1 MGISPFLLS
10 FYLCVYIPLVY
21 GNDNEMK
28 ALMEMKSSLD
38 PDNRYLISWSG
49 LGNPCDGSMEGV
61 ACNENGQVANIS
73 LQGKGLDGKL
83 SPAIAQLKSLTG
95 LYLHYNSLYG
105 EIPKEIFYL
114 TQLTDLYLN
123 MNNFS
128 GNLDPELGN
137 MAGLQVLQLCYNQF
151 TGSIPTQLGSLQKL
165 SVLALQYNQLSG
177 AIPASL
183 GGLRMLARLDLSSNR
198 LFGSIPAKIADAP
211 LEFLDVSDNNLSG
224 IVPPALKRLV
234 EGFRYVN
241 NPGLCGAGFSTLRVC
256 SASDSLNPDMPESY
270 GGGRPGLSKKN
281 IPETANLKLNCSE
294 ARCSNSS
301 KTPQASIAI
310 GVIVTLIA
318 LVAFGVMAFAMYRR
332 RTQKLSTAFDHS
344 DSCLST
350 DNPKV
355 VYRKNGSPLIS
366 LEYSS
371 GWDPLAEGRRFGGF
385 SQEILQSFRFNLEE
399 VQSST
404 QYFSKKNL
412 LGKSK
417 FAAVY
422 KGILRD
428 GSVVAIKSITK
439 TSCKSEESE
448 FLKGLNVLTSLRHE
462 GLVRLR
468 GFCSSKGRG
477 ECFLIYDYVPNGNL
491 LSYID
496 VKEDGQVLEWSIRV
510 SIISGIAKGL
520 EYLHG
525 CKVNKPALVHQ
536 NISARNVLIDQSF
549 KPLLSDSGLHKLLT
563 DDTVFSALKAS
574 AAMGYLAPEYAT
586 IGRFTEKSDVFAF
599 GVLVLQILSG
609 KRNVNSSTRAAAE
622 SCIFYDLIDANI
634 QGRFCEQEAAKLV
647 TLALQ
652 CTHESPEQ
660 RPSMDAIVQE
670 LGTLASSS

>member
-1 MGISPFLLS
+1 
-10 FYLCVYIPLVY
+10 
-21 GNDNEMK
+21 
-28 ALMEMKSSLD
+28 
-38 PDNRYLISWSG
+38 
-49 LGNPCDGSMEGV
+49 
-61 ACNENGQVANIS
+61 
-73 LQGKGLDGKL
+73 
-83 SPAIAQLKSLTG
+83 
-95 LYLHYNSLYG
+95 
-105 EIPKEIFYL
+105 
-114 TQLTDLYLN
+114 
-123 MNNFS
+123 
-128 GNLDPELGN
+128 
-137 MAGLQVLQLCYNQF
+137 
-151 TGSIPTQLGSLQKL
+151 
-165 SVLALQYNQLSG
+165 
-177 AIPASL
+177 
-183 GGLRMLARLDLSSNR
+183 MLARLDLSYNR

-211 LEFLDVSDNNLSG
+211 LEVLDVSNNNLSG

-234 EGFRYVN
+234 EGFQYVN

-256 SASDSLNPDMPESY
+256 SASDRLNPDFPESY
-270 GGGRPGLSKKN
+270 GGGTPGLSKKK

-294 ARCSNSS
+294 SRCSNSS
-301 KTPQASIAI
+301 RTPQASIAI
-310 GVIVTLIA
+310 GVIVTLVA
-318 LVAFGVMAFAMYRR
+318 LVAIGVMAFTMYHRR
-332 RTQKLSTAFDHS
+332 KQKLSTASDRS
-344 DSCLST
+344 DSRLST
-350 DNPKV
+350 DNRKE
-355 VYRKNGSPLIS
+355 VYGKNGSPLIS

-385 SQEILQSFRFNLEE
+385 SHEILQSFRFNLEE

-417 FAAVY
+417 FAAAY

-428 GSVVAIKSITK
+428 GSVVAIKTITK

-462 GLVRLR
+462 SLVRLR

-477 ECFLIYDYVPNGNL
+477 ECFLIYDYVSNGNL

-496 VKEDGQVLEWSIRV
+496 KPEDGQVLEWSIRV

-525 CKVNKPALVHQ
+525 TKVNKPALVHQ
-536 NISARNVLIDQSF
+536 NISARNVLLDQRF

-563 DDTVFSALKAS
+563 DDTVFSAVKAS

-586 IGRFTEKSDVFAF
+586 IGRFTEKSDIFAF

-609 KRNVNSSTRAAAE
+609 KRSINSSTRAATE
-622 SCIFYDLIDANI
+622 SCVFHDFIDANI
-634 QGRFCEQEAAKLV
+634 HGRFCEHEAAKLAK
-647 TLALQ
+647 LALL

-660 RPSMDAIVQE
+660 RPSMDAVVQE